1 MHHDLTHLD
10 KYLSSDTNPREVV
23 RALCFARYA
32 LVRCAECLE
41 SCEGLGDGYLDLLLL
56 EDEFLKLDEHL
67 AEITTR
73 WK

>member
-1 MHHDLTHLD
+1 MPYDLTQLEE
-10 KYLSSDTNPREVV
+10 YLRVDTNPREVV
-23 RALCFARYA
+23 RALRFARYA

-41 SCEGLGDGYLDLLLL
+41 SCEGLGDRYLDLLLL

-67 AEITTR
+67 AEITTK